1 MARMNETDLLRV
13 LEEEAR
19 EAFHYQDTDVAA
31 DRVRAVKAYMREP
44 YGNEEEGR
52 SSVVASDVFDAVEG
66 VLPDLIEVFTASDK
80 AVVFEPVGP
89 EDVESAE
96 QVTNA
101 CNYVFYKQ
109 NNGFF
114 ILYTAIKDGLMMK
127 TGGIKW
133 YWEKKRTPIFTTY
146 RNVDEMQLAVFLTSN
161 PKAEV
166 VEQEEVEADES
177 QVVDAE
183 AAGFIAPRRFTVKIK
198 AIEEK
203 GRVAVCAIPPE
214 ELHVSRRHNSLL
226 LDDCQYVAHVAE
238 KSLSDIRQMGFK
250 VSVDDV
256 KAARNDGNTA
266 EDDIRDTYRGRRV
279 DYGDEFSDLDESMV
293 RGWLREEYVL
303 VDFDGD
309 GIAERRRIIR
319 LGDLILENK
328 ECSHVPISAWTPYLL
343 THRFD
348 GLSLAD
354 LVEEFQRI
362 NTEIVR
368 AQLDNLSLANTQET
382 VVQTDSQGNPLA
394 NIDDLL
400 NRRPGGIIREKVA
413 GAVRPYQERW
423 QGIEAMP
430 MVELLNQA
438 KENRTGWTRYSQGL
452 DANSLNKT
460 ATGVQMIMNASQKRM
475 KLMARIVAEALVAPM
490 FKGIYK
496 TLMDYGMEAMSYR
509 LNGKFVKIDPQDWRD
524 QYDMTINVGIGTGDV
539 QQQSQFMLQIA
550 QAQAMAMQGG
560 LGGVLVTPKNLYN
573 LQARLAENA
582 GFKNP
587 AEFWTDP
594 DTAQPQQPKP
604 DPKAMAEQAKLQNDQ
619 QKTQAQ
625 MQLDVQKTQAQ
636 MSWEREKTAMQ
647 LQFDAEQKERDR
659 QHQMQME
666 MLKRDLALPEP
677 ESDEPD
683 EKEQLM
689 AAQMQQVMQTVMQL
703 AQVMAAPKQVI
714 RDEAGRAIG
723 VQPLIDQAPQDMQGI
738 AQALQS
744 PKQVVRDDQGRAVGM
759 N

>member
-1 MARMNETDLLRV
+1 MARMTETDLLRV

-19 EAFHYQDTDVAA
+19 SAFHYQDGDVSA
-31 DRVRAVKAYMREP
+31 DRVRAMKAYMREP

-96 QVTNA
+96 AVTNA

-133 YWEKKRTPIFTTY
+133 YAEKKRTPIFTTY
-146 RNVDEMQLAVFLTSN
+146 RNVDEMQLAVFLTTN

-166 VEQEEVEADES
+166 VEKEEAEPNPEEV
-177 QVVDAE
+177 
-183 AAGFIAPRRFTVKIK
+183 AAYQAQGLAAPMRYTVKIK
-198 AIEEK
+198 TVEEK
-203 GRVAVCAIPPE
+203 KRVAVCAIPPD
-214 ELHVSRRHNSLL
+214 ELQVSRRHNSIL
-226 LDDCQYVAHVAE
+226 LDECPYVCHVSE
-238 KSLSDIRQMGFK
+238 KSLSDIKQMGFPN
-250 VSVDDV
+250 VTADDV
-256 KAARNDGNTA
+256 RAAKNENHTA
-266 EDDIRDTYRGRRV
+266 EDDLRDTLRGRVV
-279 DYGDEFSDLDESMV
+279 DYGDDSSELDESMV

-303 VDFDGD
+303 VDYDGD
-309 GIAERRRIIR
+309 GIAERRRVLR

-348 GLSLAD
+348 GISLAD

-382 VVQTDSQGNPLA
+382 VVQTDGQGNPLA

-400 NRRPGGIIREKVA
+400 NRRPGGIIRERVA

-490 FKGIYK
+490 FRGVYK
-496 TLMDYGMEAMSYR
+496 TLMDYGMDRITYR
-509 LNGKFVKIDPQDWRD
+509 LNGKFVTIDPQDWKD

-594 DTAQPQQPKP
+594 ETAQPQPPKP
-604 DPKAMAEQAKLQNDQ
+604 DPKVQAEQAKLQSEQ
-619 QKTQAQ
+619 QKTAAQ

-636 MSWEREKTAMQ
+636 MAWDREKTALE
-647 LQFDAEQKERDR
+647 LQWKAEQAERDR
-659 QHQMQME
+659 QHQLQME
-666 MLKRDLALPEP
+666 MLRKELSTPAEIPE
-677 ESDEPD
+677 EDDDGPD
-683 EKEQLM
+683 EKDQLM
-689 AAQMQQVMQTVMQL
+689 AAVLQTMQMV
-703 AQVMAAPKQVI
+703 AQSMNSTKQVI
-714 RDEAGRAIG
+714 RDENGRAIG
-723 VQPLIDQAPQDMQGI
+723 VAPVNQ
-738 AQALQS
+738 
-744 PKQVVRDDQGRAVGM
+744 
-759 N
+759 

>member
-1 MARMNETDLLRV
+1 MMTDDDLMRV
-13 LEEEAR
+13 LDEEAR
-19 EAFHYQDTDVAA
+19 SAFHYQDTDLSA
-31 DRVRAVKAYMREP
+31 DRVRSIKAYMREP

-52 SSVVASDVFDAVEG
+52 SAVVASDVFDAVEG

-80 AVVFEPVGP
+80 AVVFEPVGR
-89 EDVESAE
+89 EDVDSAE

-109 NNGFF
+109 NPGFF

-133 YWEKKRTPIFTTY
+133 YYEKKRTANFATY
-146 RNVDEMQLAVFLTSN
+146 RNIDEMQLAVFLTTN

-166 VEQEEVEADES
+166 IEQEESEPNPEEA
-177 QVVDAE
+177 QAY
-183 AAGFIAPRRFTVKIK
+183 AAQGLVAPVRYTVKIK
-198 AIEEK
+198 TIEEK

-214 ELHVSRRHNSLL
+214 ELHVSRRHNSIL
-226 LDDCQYVAHVAE
+226 LDDCPYVAHVAE
-238 KSLSDIRQMGFK
+238 KSLSDIRQMGF
-250 VSVDDV
+250 DV
-256 KAARNDGNTA
+256 TADEVRAAKNEYNTA
-266 EDDIRDTYRGRRV
+266 EEAERDTYRGRRV
-279 DYGDEFSDLDESMV
+279 DYGDDDETQDETMI
-293 RGWLREEYVL
+293 RGWLREEYIL
-303 VDFDGD
+303 CDYDGD
-309 GIAERRRIIR
+309 GIAERRRVVR
-319 LGDLILENK
+319 LGTKLLENK
-328 ECSHVPISAWTPYLL
+328 EFSHVPISAWTPYLL
-343 THRFD
+343 THRFE
-348 GLSLAD
+348 GISLAD

-382 VVQTDSQGNPLA
+382 VVLTDSQGNPQA

-400 NRRPGGIIREKVA
+400 NRRPGGVIREKIQ

-452 DANSLNKT
+452 DADSLNKT
-460 ATGVQMIMNASQKRM
+460 ATGINAIMNASQKRM

-490 FKGIYK
+490 FRGIYK
-496 TLMDYGMEAMSYR
+496 TLMDYSMEAISYR
-509 LNGKFVKIDPQDWRD
+509 LNGKFVNIDPKDWKD

-594 DTAQPQQPKP
+594 ETVQPQEPKP
-604 DPKAMAEQAKLQNDQ
+604 DPKVEAEKAK
-619 QKTQAQ
+619 

-636 MSWEREKTAMQ
+636 LQADAQKTQAQLMADQQKAQATMQMEAQQTEMQIAWEREKYAMELAFKADEAEKDRQ
-647 LQFDAEQKERDR
+647 LQIALKTVEMDR
-659 QHQMQME
+659 QTAISSMTYGVTN
-666 MLKRDLALPEP
+666 
-677 ESDEPD
+677 
-683 EKEQLM
+683 
-689 AAQMQQVMQTVMQL
+689 AA
-703 AQVMAAPKQVI
+703 
-714 RDEAGRAIG
+714 
-723 VQPLIDQAPQDMQGI
+723 
-738 AQALQS
+738 
-744 PKQVVRDDQGRAVGM
+744 

>member
-1 MARMNETDLLRV
+1 MSRMTTDDLLRV

-19 EAFHYQDTDVAA
+19 SAFHYQDGDVSA
-31 DRVRAVKAYMREP
+31 DRVRAMKAYLREP

-52 SSVVASDVFDAVEG
+52 SGVVASDVFDAVEG

-80 AVVFEPVGP
+80 AVIFEPVGE

-133 YWEKKRTPIFTTY
+133 YWEKKRTPVFTTY
-146 RNVDEMQLAVFLTSN
+146 RNVDEMQLAVFLTAN

-166 VEQEEVEADES
+166 VEQEEAEADPQEVEAYALQGLET
-177 QVVDAE
+177 
-183 AAGFIAPRRFTVKIK
+183 PKRYTVKIK
-198 AIEEK
+198 TIEEK
-203 GRVAVCAIPPE
+203 GRCAVCAIPPE
-214 ELHVSRRHNSLL
+214 ELQVSRRHNSLL

-238 KSLSDIRQMGFK
+238 KSLSDIRQMGFR
-250 VSVDDV
+250 VTVDDV
-256 KAARNDGNTA
+256 KRARNENNTA
-266 EDDIRDTYRGRRV
+266 EDDLRDTMRGRQV
-279 DYGDEFSDLDESMV
+279 DYGDESNELDESMV

-348 GLSLAD
+348 GISLAD

-413 GAVRPYQERW
+413 GAVRPYNERW

-496 TLMDYGMEAMSYR
+496 TLMDYGMEPISYR
-509 LNGKFVKIDPQDWRD
+509 LNGKFVQIDQNDWRD

-539 QQQSQFMLQIA
+539 QQQSQFLMQIS
-550 QAQAMAMQGG
+550 QAQAVVAGSPYAAK
-560 LGGVLVTPKNLYN
+560 LLTPKNIFN
-573 LQARLAENA
+573 TQTKLAENA
-582 GFKNP
+582 GFKNTG
-587 AEFWTDP
+587 EFWTDP
-594 DTAQPQQPKP
+594 DTVPDQPPKP
-604 DPKAMAEQAKLQNDQ
+604 DPKVQLEQAKMQADQQKTAAQIQADQ

-625 MQLDVQKTQAQ
+625 LISDQQKAQATMQMEAQKSAEQIA
-636 MSWEREKTAMQ
+636 WEREKYAMELAWKAEEAEKDRQ
-647 LQFDAEQKERDR
+647 LQIALKTVEMQR
-659 QHQMQME
+659 Q
-666 MLKRDLALPEP
+666 DPALT
-677 ESDEPD
+677 SMS
-683 EKEQLM
+683 QTLGNI
-689 AAQMQQVMQTVMQL
+689 AQ
-703 AQVMAAPKQVI
+703 
-714 RDEAGRAIG
+714 AIG
-723 VQPLIDQAPQDMQGI
+723 VSNA
-738 AQALQS
+738 A
-744 PKQVVRDDQGRAVGM
+744 